1 MIAYIKG
8 ALAYTE
14 PKEGVAVLESGGIGY
29 RILLSGRDL
38 DLLPPVGEELR
49 LYTHLQVRED
59 AFVLFGFFTKEDR
72 KLFQQLLGVNG
83 IGPKAALGV
92 LTALSADDLRFA
104 VLADDAKAIAK
115 APGIGIK
122 TAQKLI
128 LELKDKLSLEEA
140 FEARLENQQTK
151 AAAGAASDLSEA
163 RNEAVEALTALGYS
177 ASESLKAVRKVEA
190 ADGMSVEDI
199 LKAAL
204 KYISF

>member
-1 MIAYIKG
+1 MIAYIRG
-8 ALAYTE
+8 TLAYIE
-14 PKEGVAVLESGGIGY
+14 PEESMAVLETGGIGY
-29 RILLSGRDL
+29 RILMSGRDL
-38 DLLPPVGEELR
+38 DLLPAAGEELR
-49 LYTHLQVRED
+49 LYTYLQVRED
-59 AFVLFGFFTKEDR
+59 AFVLFGFFTREDR

-140 FEARLENQQTK
+140 FEARLENHQTK